1 MSDTVLIDNRENS
14 EAIAGKISELS
25 GKIDYNFN
33 KAANLFL
40 NGDPSE
46 WAGKDAD
53 AYKHQLGELK
63 MEVTSSIEEFNKLSN
78 YISKS
83 SEQIGEQDNGNV
95 GTADTLIEG

>member
-1 MSDTVLIDNRENS
+1 MSDLVNVDNKADSEEIAEN
-14 EAIAGKISELS
+14 IKRLS
-25 GKIDYNFN
+25 DKIDENFN

-53 AYKHQLGELK
+53 AYKHKLGELK

-78 YISKS
+78 YISNS
-83 SEQIGEQDNGNV
+83 SNNIFDLVFKNKKKAENDLE
-95 GTADTLIEG
+95 